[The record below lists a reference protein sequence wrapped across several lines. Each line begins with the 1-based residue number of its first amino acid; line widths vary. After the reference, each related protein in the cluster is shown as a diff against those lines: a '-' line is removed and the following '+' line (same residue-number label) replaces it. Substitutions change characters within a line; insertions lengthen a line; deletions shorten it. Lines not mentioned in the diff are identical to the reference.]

1 MSTNTSQVDDC
12 TCDECNLTFNS
23 LSGYKIH
30 MTKIHDVK
38 EPKTIHACSFC
49 NKQTTDKSNLNKH
62 MKICEENFKK
72 SNKYQDKIT
81 QDLIEKHKTEMIDL
95 MAEKTRFVEKYQ
107 KEIDGLRDKLKSQ
120 EETYKTEFDKLK
132 ALNTKLEL
140 KIVKYQG
147 NIRTYVSK
155 IDLQTLLID
164 TLTKQVNDNS
174 NAN

>member
-1 MSTNTSQVDDC
+1 M
-12 TCDECNLTFNS
+12 
-23 LSGYKIH
+23 
-30 MTKIHDVK
+30 
-38 EPKTIHACSFC
+38 
-49 NKQTTDKSNLNKH
+49 
-62 MKICEENFKK
+62 
-72 SNKYQDKIT
+72 
-81 QDLIEKHKTEMIDL
+81 
-95 MAEKTRFVEKYQ
+95 
-107 KEIDGLRDKLKSQ
+107 GLRDKLKSQ